1 MTKIIREKYES
12 GVLVSREIE
21 DQGSDAIK
29 VAKLCVQVIIAISVA
44 VIAVI
49 TVRDSLNYSLMA
61 DPSDM
66 VGTSVCPAPP
76 TFRS

>member
-21 DQGSDAIK
+21 VQGRDAIK
-29 VAKLCVQVIIAISVA
+29 IAKLCVQIIIAISVT

-49 TVRDSLNYSLMA
+49 TVRDSINYSLMA
-61 DPSDM
+61 EPSDM
-66 VGTSVCPAPP
+66 INTTCPAPSL
-76 TFRS
+76 RS

>member
-12 GVLVSREIE
+12 GVLVSRDIE
-21 DQGSDAIK
+21 VRGSDPIK
-29 VAKLCVQVIIAISVA
+29 IAKLCVQVIIAISVA

-49 TVRDSLNYSLMA
+49 AVRDSISYSLMSE
-61 DPSDM
+61 PSD
-66 VGTSVCPAPP
+66 VIGTTCPAP